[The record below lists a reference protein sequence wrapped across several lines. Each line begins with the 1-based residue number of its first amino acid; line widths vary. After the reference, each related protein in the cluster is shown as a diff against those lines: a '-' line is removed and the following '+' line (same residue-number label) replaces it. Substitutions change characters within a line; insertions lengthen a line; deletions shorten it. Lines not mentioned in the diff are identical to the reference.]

1 MNRRYIDANDVS
13 YRWHTGT
20 TERNF
25 DTPLG
30 SNITDALAALADKLK
45 LSHVYG
51 DVPHDYFLS
60 RHPYGH
66 PRSIITVFERH
77 VLPEALEDHK
87 RGDTPRIVIGNAGS
101 LRFDVFKGAFDK
113 NDELTVSPL

>member
-13 YRWHTGT
+13 YQWHTGT
-20 TERNF
+20 SSSSF
-25 DTPLG
+25 DTSLG
-30 SNITDALAALADKLK
+30 QNITRALAELADKLK

-66 PRSIITVFERH
+66 PRSILTVFERQ
-77 VLPEALEDHK
+77 VLPEALEDER
-87 RGDTPRIVIGNAGS
+87 RGNTPRIVIGNAGS
-101 LRFDVFKGAFDK
+101 LRFDIFKGSFDK